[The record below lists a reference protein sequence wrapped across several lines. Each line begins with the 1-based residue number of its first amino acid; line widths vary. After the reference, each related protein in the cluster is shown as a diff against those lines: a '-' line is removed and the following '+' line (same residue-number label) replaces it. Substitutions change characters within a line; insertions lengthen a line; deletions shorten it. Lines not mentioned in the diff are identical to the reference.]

1 MDRWS
6 AFWSSMGRL
15 IRLGTMA
22 DPSLKATIQFWLSGD
37 SEEEIRKFAMDP
49 KKIVRCA
56 EIIDKFGNN
65 GITGVYIVN
74 KNNEKEWMIDT
85 FLLSCRVMSRGV
97 EDGILS
103 QIIQKAKINNRKRNG
118 LRFFS

>member
-1 MDRWS
+1 
-6 AFWSSMGRL
+6 
-15 IRLGTMA
+15 
-22 DPSLKATIQFWLSGD
+22 
-37 SEEEIRKFAMDP
+37 MDP

-103 QIIQKAKINNRKRNG
+103 QIIQKARNDGVKIIKGEFIPTKKNNPAENFYENFGFKKQDNFWIFDTDQPIKKPTN
-118 LRFFS
+118 LKMKIENE

>member
-1 MDRWS
+1 MDH
-6 AFWSSMGRL
+6 
-15 IRLGTMA
+15 
-22 DPSLKATIQFWLSGD
+22 
-37 SEEEIRKFAMDP
+37 

-103 QIIQKAKINNRKRNG
+103 QIIQKARNDGVKIIKGEFIPTKKNKPAENFYSDCGFKKEGDYWVFNTDQVMKKPEQIKLRNNTN
-118 LRFFS
+118 